1 MLNMVQRVANTN
13 DLEHLNQLI
22 CDSRQYNGY
31 DKKNNAYFIE
41 KFGLTTDYI
50 NNQFVFVYEAEDH
63 IIAMFGLSFI
73 DKLKLDYFFI
83 SPDFIGTGLGR
94 KIWNDVC
101 NFIKTKN
108 WSQFEFVSNPFAVPF
123 YRHMGAEIIAN
134 YEEAEN
140 ESKIMQYKLL

>member
-1 MLNMVQRVANTN
+1 MLNLVQRVAITN

-31 DKKNNAYFIE
+31 DKNNNTYFIK

-50 NNQFVFVYEAEDH
+50 NNQFVFAYEAENR
-63 IIAMFGLSFI
+63 IIAVSGLSFI

-94 KIWNDVC
+94 KMWNDIC
-101 NFIKTKN
+101 NFIKAKG
-108 WSQFEFVSNPFAVPF
+108 WGHFEFVSNPFSVSF
-123 YRHMGAEIIAN
+123 YRHMGAEIIAD

-140 ESKIMQYKLL
+140 ESKIMQYKL